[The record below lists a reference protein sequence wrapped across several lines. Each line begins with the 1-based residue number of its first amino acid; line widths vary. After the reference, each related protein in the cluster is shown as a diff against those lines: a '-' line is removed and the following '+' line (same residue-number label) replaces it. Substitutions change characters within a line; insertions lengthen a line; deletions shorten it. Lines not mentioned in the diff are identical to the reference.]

1 MELLAAWRDTNV
13 TVLGRAAWTMSSAH
27 TALVLAILHLVY
39 AAIAL
44 GCDLLFFHALARRL
58 VASSYLETVLP
69 CHRLFYTVISCMD
82 GLIFAASTNISSIL
96 GGSALPAALIVLITF
111 VILAD
116 TFILQVDQQRKYF
129 WHLLAYILQMSARAA
144 RGEAG
149 AVFARPWRNL
159 VAGAVVAGLLAQ
171 ALAAAHPAY
180 TWDTLVLALFCVAA
194 LLLAA
199 KLVRD
204 SCAGRAEAAAVSME
218 HVVSLLV
225 SVSVTNVLGLFS
237 VATVSH
243 VLIFRYYNQI
253 SEYL

>member
-1 MELLAAWRDTNV
+1 M

-96 GGSALPAALIVLITF
+96 GGSELPAALIVIITF

-116 TFILQVDQQRKYF
+116 TFILQVDQRKYF
-129 WHLLAYILQMSARAA
+129 WHLLANILQMSARAA

-225 SVSVTNVLGLFS
+225 SVSVTNVLGLYS